1 MSCIDKKMTHI
12 IFVATLLVLLT
23 GCFSS
28 PGYLFGGNKESV
40 VADEQDQQNTDS
52 ENVDTSTQS
61 SEQNSSS
68 SQNNEP
74 PQKELAQQ
82 ESLNSEE
89 LEEKQVSNNVQILS
103 QLDCEDPDENI
114 IDRNIQSIHS
124 VLSME
129 MQYLLVELACQNK
142 QGNLL
147 HHDIFIEPFSTIA
160 SGAYISHLTQQ
171 FFHMTLQ
178 NEARSLGFRVVDK
191 PITNGNNLIFRGTL
205 AQSRQDYILNIQ
217 VLATNRD
224 RLMAN
229 AIRYIPMEAYMKNR
243 KSRKARGMVL
253 GE

>member
-1 MSCIDKKMTHI
+1 MTQT
-12 IFVATLLVLLT
+12 IFVFTLLALLT

-28 PGYLFGGNKESV
+28 PGYLFGGSDKAV
-40 VADEQDQQNTDS
+40 VAEEQDQANMDS
-52 ENVDTSTQS
+52 ENVDTGTVTQN
-61 SEQNSSS
+61 SEQSVSAPND
-68 SQNNEP
+68 ETA
-74 PQKELAQQ
+74 PQELAQL
-82 ESLNSEE
+82 ESQDSEGFSDNQATE
-89 LEEKQVSNNVQILS
+89 NRALRSQINCEEPDDNVK
-103 QLDCEDPDENI
+103 
-114 IDRNIQSIHS
+114 DRNIQSIHS
-124 VLSME
+124 ILSME
-129 MQYLLVELACQNK
+129 MQYLLIELACQNK
-142 QGNLL
+142 QANLL

-171 FFHMTLQ
+171 FFHMNLQ

-243 KSRKARGMVL
+243 KRRKARGMIL